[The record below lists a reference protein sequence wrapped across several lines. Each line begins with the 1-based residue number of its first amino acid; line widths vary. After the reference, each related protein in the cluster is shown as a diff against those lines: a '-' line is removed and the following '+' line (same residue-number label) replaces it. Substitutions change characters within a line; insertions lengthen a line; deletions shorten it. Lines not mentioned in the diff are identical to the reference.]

1 MKFYRQK
8 ILDHYK
14 NPRNRGQ
21 IANADCHSHLD
32 NPLCG
37 DIIDV
42 YLKISNNKI
51 KDIKFKA
58 EGCAISIAAM
68 SMLSERVK
76 GQKIKEVLSLK
87 KQDILEMLGI
97 QLSAT
102 RLKCG
107 ILGLTA
113 LRQCLDGALG
123 RTSSQR
129 LPARLWRGQ
138 PLAENL
144 LRYLVPSAGLPAR
157 GCLPASG
164 GVSPW
169 LRTF

>member
-1 MKFYRQK
+1 VLFYRQK

-14 NPRNRGQ
+14 NPYNRGKFS
-21 IANADCHSHLD
+21 NPDCHSRLD

-37 DIIDV
+37 DIIDI

-76 GQKIKEVLSLK
+76 GRKIKEVLSLK
-87 KQDILEMLGI
+87 KEDILEMLGI
-97 QLSAT
+97 PLSAT

-113 LRQCLDGALG
+113 LRQCLEHFNG
-123 RTSSQR
+123 RTLS
-129 LPARLWRGQ
+129 
-138 PLAENL
+138 
-144 LRYLVPSAGLPAR
+144 VP
-157 GCLPASG
+157 
-164 GVSPW
+164 
-169 LRTF
+169 

>member
-1 MKFYRQK
+1 MTFYRQK

-14 NPRNRGQ
+14 NPCNQGQ
-21 IANADCHSHLD
+21 ITNADCHQFLD

-51 KDIKFKA
+51 QDIKFKA
-58 EGCAISIAAM
+58 KGCAISIAAM

-76 GQKIKEVLSLK
+76 GQKIKEVLLFNKENILK
-87 KQDILEMLGI
+87 MLGI
-97 QLSAT
+97 PLSPT

-113 LRQCLDGALG
+113 LKQCLEHFNGLPFLAPNGAKDGAPG
-123 RTSSQR
+123 RT
-129 LPARLWRGQ
+129 
-138 PLAENL
+138 
-144 LRYLVPSAGLPAR
+144 
-157 GCLPASG
+157 
-164 GVSPW
+164 
-169 LRTF
+169 